1 MIMSFIGGQV
11 PVTGGSWMADYDFKL
26 GNVDVDFGGLGA
38 LGELAELISPKVA
51 DLVAAKIREVME
63 GDVKNFLVEQM
74 EKRIP
79 NISSIVS

>member
-1 MIMSFIGGQV
+1 
-11 PVTGGSWMADYDFKL
+11 MADYDFKL

-63 GDVKNFLVEQM
+63 GDVKNPRAFCNYIAHKLVQLLL
-74 EKRIP
+74 
-79 NISSIVS
+79 IVHR